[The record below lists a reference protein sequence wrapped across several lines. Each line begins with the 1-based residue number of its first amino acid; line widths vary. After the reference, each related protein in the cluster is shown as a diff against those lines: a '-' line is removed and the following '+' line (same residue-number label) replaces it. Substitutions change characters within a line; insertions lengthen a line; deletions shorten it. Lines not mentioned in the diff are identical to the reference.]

1 MRYLLLIVSAIA
13 ALGVASPQATA
24 QGRDRIGV
32 LRMFNND
39 ALGDRH
45 DRWRTGSYAVS
56 LLAAR
61 GWTGAPGRDL
71 GNTVETRLRAEIIAP
86 ADLTNPVL
94 GGDRQ
99 YVGALSLGRHWYF
112 SRGGTEN
119 RVGLDLVLTGPM
131 TGMGGF
137 QTWAHGILGAA
148 APAVLGSQIGN
159 SVHPTAS
166 FEMARPM
173 NLDRTGNA
181 RLRPFVEG
189 RIGVETFLRLG
200 ADASFGSSDGFHVR
214 DVVTGQRGLSLQSAS
229 RRSTFTLGG
238 DVAWV
243 TSSAYLPASN
253 GYRLVP
259 LRTRLRAGFTV
270 ERGKKRL
277 FYGLTWLGREF
288 RAQGSGQLV
297 GSLSLKTRF

>member
-1 MRYLLLIVSAIA
+1 MRYLLLIVSAVA
-13 ALGVASPQATA
+13 GLGFLPAHA
-24 QGRDRIGV
+24 QEQKRERIGV

-56 LLAAR
+56 VLAAR
-61 GWTGAPGRDL
+61 GWTGAPGPAFGD
-71 GNTVETRLRAEIIAP
+71 TVETRLRAEIIAP

-112 SRGGTEN
+112 SRGKTEG

-137 QTWAHGILGAA
+137 QTWAHRILGAPT
-148 APAVLGSQIGN
+148 PAVLGSQIGN
-159 SVHPTAS
+159 GVHPTAS
-166 FEMARPM
+166 FEMARQL
-173 NLDRTGNA
+173 NLGRADA
-181 RLRPFVEG
+181 LRLRPFVEG
-189 RIGVETFLRLG
+189 QIGVETFLRLG
-200 ADASFGSSDGFHVR
+200 ADLSIGGSDGFHVR
-214 DVVTGQRGLSLQSAS
+214 DVVTGQRGLALQAAN

-243 TSSAYLPASN
+243 ASSAYLPASN
-253 GYRLVP
+253 GYQLVP
-259 LRTRLRAGFTV
+259 LRARLRAGFTV
-270 ERGKKRL
+270 ERGRKRL
-277 FYGLTWLGREF
+277 FYGITWLGKEF
-288 RAQGSGQLV
+288 RAQGSGQVV
-297 GSLSLKTRF
+297 GSLSLKSRF